1 MAWRRGFGREEED
14 AAAAGESGLEL
25 CLGLPAYFSS
35 SSSSKPSEGSTA
47 APAFALRSNG
57 TNASKPSGAAAAAPV
72 VGWPPVRSF
81 RRNLASSSSS
91 SSKQAPPPPS
101 SSPQN
106 GDKASK
112 DGGAEKGMFVKINM
126 DGVPIGRKVDLA
138 AYGGYAQLSAAVDKL
153 FRGLLAALP
162 CAARRVVR
170 FALCCDLMRTRCY
183 AIARAAQSA
192 AADGEADAAAAGEM
206 VGGGEY
212 TLVYEDDE
220 GDRMLVGDVPWQM
233 FIATAKRLRVLKSSD
248 LPPPSLMRAAGSRK
262 RAAADS

>member
-1 MAWRRGFGREEED
+1 M
-14 AAAAGESGLEL
+14 
-25 CLGLPAYFSS
+25 
-35 SSSSKPSEGSTA
+35 
-47 APAFALRSNG
+47 
-57 TNASKPSGAAAAAPV
+57 
-72 VGWPPVRSF
+72 
-81 RRNLASSSSS
+81 
-91 SSKQAPPPPS
+91 
-101 SSPQN
+101 
-106 GDKASK
+106 
-112 DGGAEKGMFVKINM
+112 KINM

-153 FRGLLAALP
+153 FRGLL
-162 CAARRVVR
+162 
-170 FALCCDLMRTRCY
+170 
-183 AIARAAQSA
+183 AAQSA